1 MTRETAEEQR
11 QRAYLRRLRTHG
23 GGLIKCLECNL
34 WFVRVGSH
42 VVQVHGYE
50 TARDYKLAHG
60 LDWKT
65 GKDTASKEHRQHMG
79 AKAKENGTEA
89 NLEAGAKYRFTKDGR
104 SRELVSNYWKFK
116 KEFNEL
122 STKPN

>member
-1 MTRETAEEQR
+1 M
-11 QRAYLRRLRTHG
+11 RLRAHG
-23 GGLIKCLECNL
+23 RDGLVKCLECNL
-34 WFVRVGSH
+34 WFLRVGSH

-65 GKDTASKEHRQHMG
+65 GKDTAAKEYRQHMA

-89 NLEAGAKYRFTKDGR
+89 NLEAGAKYRFTKGGR
-104 SRELVSNYWKFK
+104 SGEIISNYWKFK